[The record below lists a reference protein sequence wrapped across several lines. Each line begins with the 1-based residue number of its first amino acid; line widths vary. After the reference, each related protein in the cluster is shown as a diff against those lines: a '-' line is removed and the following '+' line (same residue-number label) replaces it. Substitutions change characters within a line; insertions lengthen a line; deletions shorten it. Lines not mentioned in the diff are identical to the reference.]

1 MRARLLK
8 HVLPALIGTAL
19 VLIAFGFVTATVYFI
34 VKDAMHEE
42 EAPGAPPN
50 DAGDQAGDAPL
61 AGQGALTA
69 TARRST
75 VSPEVEMTAVLPGRR
90 ETFSGRENPLREATR
105 SR

>member
-1 MRARLLK
+1 M
-8 HVLPALIGTAL
+8 ALFS
-19 VLIAFGFVTATVYFI
+19 VVYFI

-42 EAPGAPPN
+42 EAPGGPPN

-61 AGQGALTA
+61 AEQGALTV

-75 VSPEVEMTAVLPGRR
+75 VSPEVEMTAAFPERR
-90 ETFSGRENPLREATR
+90 ETFSGRDNPLHGPEATR